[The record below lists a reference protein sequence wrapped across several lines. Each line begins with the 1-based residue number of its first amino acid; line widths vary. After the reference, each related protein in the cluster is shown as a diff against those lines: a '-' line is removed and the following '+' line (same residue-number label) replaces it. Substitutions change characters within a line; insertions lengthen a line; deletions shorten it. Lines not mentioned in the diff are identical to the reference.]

1 MSPAYAAWL
10 ATVRAEAA
18 SGALMVIVTGTVRG
32 QPARAAIFP
41 DEIVGL
47 ADDELL
53 ALARAR
59 LAEK

>member
-1 MSPAYAAWL
+1 MSPGTAAWL
-10 ATVRAEAA
+10 ANVRAEAEA
-18 SGALMVIVTGTVRG
+18 GALMVIVTGTVRG
-32 QPARAAIFP
+32 RPARAAIFP